1 MIIGNNAN
9 AGTVY
14 FNTAFDTKSYNKNI
28 KNTLSSTENAFSKTF
43 GKIGKTIALALSVTA
58 ISKFTK
64 SCIDLGSDL
73 AEVQNV
79 VDVVFPN
86 INSQVNN
93 FAKNAID
100 QFGLSE
106 LATKKYMGTFGAMS
120 KSFGFSEQAAFKMS
134 KTVTGLVGDVSS
146 FYNISQDLAYT
157 KLKSIWTGETETLKD
172 LGIVMT
178 QTALNE
184 YALRNG
190 FSKTIDKMTE
200 AEKVSLRYSFVQSQL
215 ASATGDFAR
224 TSDGWANQVRVLSLR
239 FDQLKASLGQGFINL
254 FTPIVKCLNLVISK
268 LQVVADGFSKF
279 TSLLFGKQQQA
290 ISNTASQYND
300 LGASAIQSADDIAS
314 ASKKAQKAVMGYDK
328 LNILTNTKNDSFN
341 GGGLSSGASI
351 STPAI
356 STPTVDDTISPQMQK
371 IVDKIMSY
379 IEPLKSISFEPLIK
393 SLGKLKDAFL
403 PFAKNIFEGL
413 EWGYFN
419 ILVPLAKFTI
429 EDVIP
434 TFLDLFSGSLRVLNP
449 ILTAFKDIFTPIWD
463 NLLKP
468 LLSWTG
474 GAIIDVLKSVADAL
488 EKIGDWMS
496 KNQGVVD
503 GIVASLITFFGLW
516 KITQLMAFIQ
526 TSGGV
531 AKAFKNIGK
540 AIKGCTVEKIKDK
553 IETMQI
559 TALYAKDFAVS
570 IASSTKALAKNV
582 IQWGL
587 NTTAKIKNK
596 AVDIVSGIKEFLT
609 PIALQTTALI
619 KNAVQWGIKTGAT
632 IASTT
637 ATVAHTV
644 ATTAATAATWLLNA
658 ALAVLT
664 SPITLVIGA
673 IAALCG
679 GIYLLIKH
687 FDDVSAAAGACWD
700 WIVGVWN
707 GACEWF
713 NSTIIQP
720 LGSFFSGMWDGL
732 TNGASQAWEGIKS
745 VFSNVASFF
754 GNIFGNAWQT
764 VKNVFSTGGKIFD
777 GIKDGIVN
785 AFKTI
790 VNAIIKGINKV
801 VTTPFNAI
809 NGMLNKVRNTNILGQ
824 KPFKGLWKENP
835 ISVPQIPQLAEGAWF
850 KARNPQLVMVGEGRN
865 NEIVAPE
872 PKLDDAIERGFK
884 KYGNSGNG
892 AKEFYIILEVRY
904 EDGKKIIKKIND
916 TQIQEGKILLDI

>member
-28 KNTLSSTENAFSKTF
+28 KNTLSSTEKAFSSTF
-43 GKIGKTIALALSVTA
+43 GKIGKVIVTALSVKA
-58 ISKFTK
+58 IVGFTK

-73 AEVQNV
+73 VEVQNV

-120 KSFGFSEQAAFKMS
+120 KSFGFSEQAAFEMS

-157 KLKSIWTGETETLKD
+157 KLKSVWTGETETLKD

-200 AEKVSLRYSFVQSQL
+200 AEKVSLRYSFVQNQL

-224 TSDGWANQVRVLSLR
+224 TSDGWANQVRVLGLR

-254 FTPIVKCLNLVISK
+254 FTPIIKCLNLVISK

-300 LGASAIQSADDIAS
+300 LGSSAIQSANDIAS
-314 ASKKAQKAVMGYDK
+314 ASKKTQKAVMGYDK
-328 LNILTNTKNDSFN
+328 LNILTNTKSDSSSGSGGN
-341 GGGLSSGASI
+341 GGISI
-351 STPAI
+351 S
-356 STPTVDDTISPQMQK
+356 SPTVSIPTVEDTISPQMQK

-379 IEPLKSISFEPLIK
+379 IEPLKSISFDNLVNSLSGLK
-393 SLGKLKDAFL
+393 DSLGSFGKT
-403 PFAKNIFEGL
+403 IFSGL
-413 EWGYFN
+413 EWLYFN
-419 ILVPLAKFTI
+419 ILVPLTKWTI
-429 EDVIP
+429 EDVLPKFID
-434 TFLDLFSGSLRVLNP
+434 TLSGVFKVLNP
-449 ILTAFKDIFTPIWD
+449 ILEAFGSIFQPVWD

-468 LLSWTG
+468 LAKWTG
-474 GAIIDVLKSVADAL
+474 GIIVDVLGTIADIL
-488 EKIGDWMS
+488 SDLGDWMS
-496 KNQGVVD
+496 EHQSLVEDFIIVVGSFAAAWGLVNLALKAWNI
-503 GIVASLITFFGLW
+503 GIGIWNGIGAVATAVTTGFGAA
-516 KITQLMAFIQ
+516 MAF
-526 TSGGV
+526 
-531 AKAFKNIGK
+531 
-540 AIKGCTVEKIKDK
+540 
-553 IETMQI
+553 
-559 TALYAKDFAVS
+559 
-570 IASSTKALAKNV
+570 
-582 IQWGL
+582 
-587 NTTAKIKNK
+587 
-596 AVDIVSGIKEFLT
+596 
-609 PIALQTTALI
+609 
-619 KNAVQWGIKTGAT
+619 
-632 IASTT
+632 
-637 ATVAHTV
+637 
-644 ATTAATAATWLLNA
+644 
-658 ALAVLT
+658 LT
-664 SPITLVIGA
+664 SPITLVTLAIGA
-673 IAALCG
+673 VIA
-679 GIYLLIKH
+679 IIVLLIKH
-687 FDDVSAAAGACWD
+687 WDDVSKVAGECWD
-700 WIVGVWN
+700 WIVSVWN

-713 NSTIIQP
+713 NHTIIQP
-720 LGSFFSGMWDGL
+720 LGNFFSGMWDGFK
-732 TNGASQAWEGIKS
+732 NGASQAWEGIKNT
-745 VFSNVASFF
+745 FSTLASFF
-754 GNIFGNAWQT
+754 GNIFSTAWQK
-764 VKNVFSTGGKIFD
+764 VKDVFSTGGKIFD

-790 VNAIIKGINKV
+790 VNTIIKGINKV
-801 VTTPFNAI
+801 VSIPFDGI
-809 NGMLNKVRNTNILGQ
+809 NSALKRIKDINIMGA
-824 KPFKGLWKENP
+824 KPFGWMPTIK
-835 ISVPQIPQLAEGAWF
+835 VPQIPQLAEGAWF
-850 KARNPQLVMVGEGRN
+850 KAKNPQLVMVGEGKH

-892 AKEFYIILEVRY
+892 GKLEITIIHKY
-904 EDGKKIIKKIND
+904 PDGRMMIDEINE
-916 TQIQEGKILLDI
+916 TQVKEGKILLNT

>member
-106 LATKKYMGTFGAMS
+106 LATKKYMGAFGAMS
-120 KSFGFSEQAAFKMS
+120 KSFGFSEKSAFEMS
-134 KTVTGLVGDVSS
+134 KTVTGLVGDVAS

-157 KLKSIWTGETETLKD
+157 KLKSVWSGETETLKD

-290 ISNTASQYND
+290 ISNTTSQYDD
-300 LGASAIQSADDIAS
+300 LGSSAIQSAGDIAS

-328 LNILTNTKNDSFN
+328 LNILTNTKNDSSN
-341 GGGLSSGASI
+341 GESFSSGASI

-371 IVDKIMSY
+371 IVDKILSY
-379 IEPLKSISFEPLIK
+379 IEPLKNISFENLIK

-419 ILVPLAKFTI
+419 ILIPLAKFTI

-434 TFLDLFSGSLRVLNP
+434 TFLDLLSGALKVLNP
-449 ILTAFKDIFTPIWD
+449 ILTAFKDIFNPIWD

-474 GAIIDVLKSVADAL
+474 GAIIDVLKGVADTL
-488 EKIGDWMS
+488 
-496 KNQGVVD
+496 Q
-503 GIVASLITFFGLW
+503 
-516 KITQLMAFIQ
+516 
-526 TSGGV
+526 
-531 AKAFKNIGK
+531 NIGNWMNENQS
-540 AIKGCTVEKIKDK
+540 TVEKITIAIGAFFAAWKVAKFLEYLDYLHKTGGVLGAVKKAIEDVNKVQIKDRIQNIK
-553 IETMQI
+553 DTI
-559 TALYAKDFAVS
+559 THAKDFLKV
-570 IASSTKALAKNV
+570 IGQTITELGKSTT
-582 IQWGL
+582 QWGI
-587 NTTAKIKNK
+587 NTIAKIKNK
-596 AVDIVSGIKEFLT
+596 AVDIVSGIKEFLIQ
-609 PIALQTTALI
+609 IALQTTALV
-619 KNAVQWGIKTGAT
+619 KSATQWVIETGVKA
-632 IASTT
+632 ASTA

-644 ATTAATAATWLLNA
+644 ATTAATTATWLFNA
-658 ALAVLT
+658 ALTVLT
-664 SPITLVIGA
+664 SPITLVIGS
-673 IAALCG
+673 IALLVAV
-679 GIYLLIKH
+679 IYILIKH
-687 FDDVSAAAGACWD
+687 WDDVKAAAGACWD

-713 NSTIIQP
+713 NATIIQP
-720 LGSFFSGMWDGL
+720 LGSFFTGMWDGL

-745 VFSNVASFF
+745 VFSSVASFF

-764 VKNVFSTGGKIFD
+764 VKNVFSMGGKIFD

-801 VTTPFNAI
+801 VSIPFEGI
-809 NGMLNKVRNTNILGQ
+809 NSALKRIKDINILGA
-824 KPFKGLWKENP
+824 KPFSWMPTIKA
-835 ISVPQIPQLAEGAWF
+835 PQIPQLAEGAWF

>member
-379 IEPLKSISFEPLIK
+379 IEPLKSISFESLIK
-393 SLGKLKDAFL
+393 SLGKLKNAFL

-434 TFLDLFSGSLRVLNP
+434 TFLYLLSGALKVLNP

-474 GAIIDVLKSVADAL
+474 GAIIDVLKGVADAL

-553 IETMQI
+553 IETMKI
-559 TALYAKDFAVS
+559 TALYAKDFIVS

-582 IQWGL
+582 IQWG
-587 NTTAKIKNK
+587 
-596 AVDIVSGIKEFLT
+596 
-609 PIALQTTALI
+609 
-619 KNAVQWGIKTGAT
+619 IKTAAT

-700 WIVGVWN
+700 WIVSVWN

-713 NSTIIQP
+713 NTTIIQP

-732 TNGASQAWEGIKS
+732 TNGASQAWEGIKN

-754 GNIFGNAWQT
+754 GNIFGNAWQA

-790 VNAIIKGINKV
+790 VNTIIKGINKV
-801 VTTPFNAI
+801 VSIPFDGI
-809 NGMLNKVRNTNILGQ
+809 NSALKRIKDINILGA
-824 KPFKGLWKENP
+824 KPFSWMPTIK
-835 ISVPQIPQLAEGAWF
+835 VPQIPQLAEGAWF
-850 KARNPQLVMVGEGRN
+850 KARNPQLVMVGEGKS

-892 AKEFYIILEVRY
+892 GKLEITIIHKY
-904 EDGKKIIKKIND
+904 PDGRMMIDEINE
-916 TQIQEGKILLDI
+916 TQVKEGKILLNT

>member
-14 FNTAFDTKSYNKNI
+14 FNTAFDNKSYNKNV
-28 KNTLSSTENAFSKTF
+28 KSLLSSTEKSFSTTF
-43 GKIGKTIALALSVTA
+43 KKIGKLVGGALAIGA
-58 ISKFTK
+58 ITKFTK

-120 KSFGFSEQAAFKMS
+120 KSFGFSEQAAFEMS

-157 KLKSIWTGETETLKD
+157 KLKSVWTGETETLKD

-224 TSDGWANQVRVLSLR
+224 TSDGWANQIRVLSLR

-254 FTPIVKCLNLVISK
+254 FTPIVKCLNIVISK

-300 LGASAIQSADDIAS
+300 LGTSAIQSANDIAN

-328 LNILTNTKNDSFN
+328 LNILTNTKD
-341 GGGLSSGASI
+341 SSGSGSSSGDTSI
-351 STPAI
+351 STPTI

-379 IEPLKSISFEPLIK
+379 IEPLKNISFEPLIK

-434 TFLDLFSGSLRVLNP
+434 TFLDLFSGSLKVLNT

-474 GAIIDVLKSVADAL
+474 GAIIDTLKGVADAL
-488 EKIGDWMS
+488 ENIGNWMS
-496 KNQGVVD
+496 SNQDVVD
-503 GIVASLITFFGLW
+503 GIVISLGTFFGLW
-516 KITQLMAFIQ
+516 ELTKLMGFIQ
-526 TSGGV
+526 MSGGIIGAFTGITAAIWSCTG
-531 AKAFKNIGK
+531 AKFA
-540 AIKGCTVEKIKDK
+540 DK
-553 IETMQI
+553 METIAI
-559 TALYAKDFAVS
+559 TALYAKDFLMSV
-570 IASSTKALAKNV
+570 IAGT
-582 IQWGL
+582 G
-587 NTTAKIKNK
+587 
-596 AVDIVSGIKEFLT
+596 
-609 PIALQTTALI
+609 ALI
-619 KNAVQWGIKTGAT
+619 KQGAQWVITTGLK
-632 IASTT
+632 IADTT
-637 ATVAHTV
+637 ATVAG
-644 ATTAATAATWLLNA
+644 TAATWLATA
-658 ALAVLT
+658 ATTAFGVAMTVLT
-664 SPITLVIGA
+664 SPITLVILAVAGLVA
-673 IAALCG
+673 
-679 GIYLLIKH
+679 GIVLLVKN
-687 FDDVSAAAGACWD
+687 FDTVKEVAGKCWD
-700 WIVGVWN
+700 
-707 GACEWF
+707 
-713 NSTIIQP
+713 
-720 LGSFFSGMWDGL
+720 
-732 TNGASQAWEGIKS
+732 GIKNIWNS
-745 VFSNVASFF
+745 VASWFDEHVVQPISNFF
-754 GNIFGNAWQT
+754 TGLWSNIQEKASECWSKIT
-764 VKNVFSTGGKIFD
+764 SLFSKGGQIFN

-785 AFKTI
+785 VFKTV
-790 VNAIIKGINKV
+790 VNSLISGINTLIKIPFDKV
-801 VTTPFNAI
+801 
-809 NGMLNKVRNTNILGQ
+809 NGMLNKIRGTSFLGVS
-824 KPFKGLWKENP
+824 PFKGLWKENP
-835 ISVPQIPQLAEGAWF
+835 LPIPQIPKLAEGAWF
-850 KARNPQLVMVGEGRN
+850 KAKNPQLVMVGEGKS

-884 KYGNSGNG
+884 KYGNGGSGG
-892 AKEFYIILEVRY
+892 KLEITIIHKY
-904 EDGKKIIKKIND
+904 PDGRMMIDEINE
-916 TQIQEGKILLDI
+916 TQVKEGKILLNT

>member
-14 FNTAFDTKSYNKNI
+14 FNTAFDTKSYDKNI
-28 KNTLSSTENAFSKTF
+28 RNTLSSTENAFSKTF

-93 FAKNAID
+93 FAKNAIN

-120 KSFGFSEQAAFKMS
+120 KSFGFSEQAAFEMS

-146 FYNISQDLAYT
+146 FYNISQELAYT
-157 KLKSIWTGETETLKD
+157 KLKSVWTGETETLKD

-200 AEKVSLRYSFVQSQL
+200 AEKVSLRYSFVQNQL

-254 FTPIVKCLNLVISK
+254 FTPIVKCLNIVISK

-279 TSLLFGKQQQA
+279 TSLLFGKQQQV

-314 ASKKAQKAVMGYDK
+314 ASKKVQKAVMGYDK
-328 LNILTNTKNDSFN
+328 LNILTNTKNSSSS
-341 GGGLSSGASI
+341 GGGGSSSGIGI
-351 STPAI
+351 STPTV

-379 IEPLKSISFEPLIK
+379 IEPLKKISFDNLINSFHNLRD
-393 SLGKLKDAFL
+393 SLGFLADGTLGLLESFYFNLLVPMATYTIEDFL
-403 PFAKNIFEGL
+403 PHFFNSTAKAIKNIDFPKIQDSLETLWESLVPFRKNIGEGL
-413 EWGYFN
+413 LWFYDKVLLPVAGW
-419 ILVPLAKFTI
+419 TI
-429 EDVIP
+429 NDVIP
-434 TFLDLFSGSLRVLNP
+434 TFLSLLSSALDILNSA
-449 ILTAFKDIFTPIWD
+449 IKDI
-463 NLLKP
+463 KP
-468 LLSWTG
+468 LWDWFWENALSPIAKWTG
-474 GAIIDVLKSVADAL
+474 GIIVKVLNSIGDAL
-488 EKIGDWMS
+488 NWIS
-496 KNQGVVD
+496 KNEVAMALLEGLAITIGIISGAIAIYNGVMIVCNTVT
-503 GIVASLITFFGLW
+503 GI
-516 KITQLMAFIQ
+516 
-526 TSGGV
+526 
-531 AKAFKNIGK
+531 
-540 AIKGCTVEKIKDK
+540 
-553 IETMQI
+553 
-559 TALYAKDFAVS
+559 FA
-570 IASSTKALAKNV
+570 
-582 IQWGL
+582 
-587 NTTAKIKNK
+587 
-596 AVDIVSGIKEFLT
+596 GIM
-609 PIALQTTALI
+609 
-619 KNAVQWGIKTGAT
+619 
-632 IASTT
+632 
-637 ATVAHTV
+637 
-644 ATTAATAATWLLNA
+644 
-658 ALAVLT
+658 AVLT
-664 SPITLVIGA
+664 SPITLVIGVISLLVA
-673 IAALCG
+673 
-679 GIYLLIKH
+679 GILLLIKH
-687 FDDVSAAAGACWD
+687 WDDVSAAAGACWN
-700 WIVGVWN
+700 WIVSVWN

-745 VFSNVASFF
+745 VFASVASFF

-790 VNAIIKGINKV
+790 VNTIIKGINKV
-801 VTTPFNAI
+801 VSIPFDGINSALKRIKGINIMGAKPFNWMPTI
-809 NGMLNKVRNTNILGQ
+809 K
-824 KPFKGLWKENP
+824 
-835 ISVPQIPQLAEGAWF
+835 VPQIPQLAEGAWF
-850 KARNPQLVMVGEGRN
+850 KARNPQLVMVGEGKS

-884 KYGNSGNG
+884 KYGNGGSGG
-892 AKEFYIILEVRY
+892 KLEITIIHKY
-904 EDGKKIIKKIND
+904 PDGRMMIDEINE
-916 TQIQEGKILLDI
+916 TQVKEGKILLNT